1 MSPAVS
7 VVMSAYNSSKHIR
20 QSVQSVLDQTFG
32 DFEFV
37 IVNDGSTD
45 DTPAILDEIANRDGR
60 VRVIHQENAGLTRAL
75 IHGCN
80 EARGQYIARQDDDDW
95 SHPHRFELQV
105 RVLKDN
111 PDICMVS
118 CNTEY
123 VGPNG
128 ESLQT
133 FACEANTDQATHQL
147 LYERKGPPAHGSV
160 MFRRETYT
168 AAGGYRPQFYFGQDS
183 DLWLRMGVLGKLN
196 YVQSVLYRAQ
206 RSPVST
212 SGAMAVY
219 QKRFG
224 RLGLDCHRARLAGN
238 SEAEYLAEAEALV
251 SEVRNVRKLKS
262 SGDAAVEMTYLIG
275 SQLVMNRDSRA
286 RRYLWDVICRR
297 PWHVKAWVR
306 IVQSY
311 LTGRRLAAEETV
323 RE

>member
-1 MSPAVS
+1 MSPTVS
-7 VVMSAYNSSKHIR
+7 VVMSAYNSSAHVR
-20 QSVQSVLDQTFG
+20 QSVQSVLDQTFR

-45 DTPAILDEIANRDGR
+45 DTPTILDEIASRDGR
-60 VRVIHQENAGLTRAL
+60 VRVIHQENAGLTQAL
-75 IHGCN
+75 IRGCD

-95 SHPHRFELQV
+95 SHPQRFELQV
-105 RVLKDN
+105 QVLKGN

-133 FACEANTDQATHQL
+133 FTCEPNTDQATHQL

-160 MFRRETYT
+160 MFRRETYIT
-168 AAGGYRPQFYFGQDS
+168 AGGYRPQFYFGQDS

-196 YVQSVLYRAQ
+196 YVQEVLYRAQ

-212 SGAMAVY
+212 SGAMAAY

-224 RLGLDCHRARLAGN
+224 WLGHDCHLARLAGEPETAFLD
-238 SEAEYLAEAEALV
+238 EADALV
-251 SEVRNVRKLKS
+251 SEVRIVRESKR
-262 SGDAAVEMTYLIG
+262 SGGAALEMTYLIG
-275 SQLVMNRDSRA
+275 SQLVTNGDVRA
-286 RRYLWDVICRR
+286 RGYLWNVIRRR
-297 PWHVKAWVR
+297 PWHMKAWVR

-311 LTGRRLAAEETV
+311 LTGRQQAAEESV